1 VKTMRAL
8 RLHGIRDARLEEL
21 PVPVPGPR
29 ELLVRIEA
37 CGICPTDVRKYQ
49 IGVNDGSY
57 PFNPGHEWVGRVEGM
72 GSAVDDWRVGQRVY
86 GDTYVGYAEYA
97 TLSTDPQPWS
107 YGALRLTD
115 DVPTD
120 RAVFIEPLACSLHAL
135 HDQARLQP
143 GERLTVVGAGQMG
156 LQLAAVGARA
166 GAEVHVVEPRSER
179 RDLARTLGAH
189 STSDVTDWPESVREW
204 SHGRG
209 ADVVVLSIGN
219 PDLVNPA
226 LDALATHGRL
236 VLFAGFGNRGEA
248 LVDVNRL
255 HYEEM
260 TIIGTTAAGVP
271 PREQRGRYEDARALV
286 SDGSI
291 PLENLVSGHC
301 DLDGVLEAF
310 EDVAAQRVLKTVLI
324 PGGLAS

>member
-1 VKTMRAL
+1 MRAL

-21 PVPVPGPR
+21 PVPEPGPR
-29 ELLVRIEA
+29 DLLVRIEA

-57 PFNPGHEWVGRVEGM
+57 PFNPGHEWVGRVEAL
-72 GSAVDDWRVGQRVY
+72 GSSVENWAVGQRVY

-107 YGALRLTD
+107 YGALPLSD
-115 DVPTD
+115 EVPID

-143 GERLTVVGAGQMG
+143 GERLAVVGAGQMG
-156 LQLAAVGARA
+156 LQLAAVGSRA
-166 GAEVHVVEPRSER
+166 GAAVHVVEPRAER
-179 RDLARTLGAH
+179 RELAVSLGAQ
-189 STSDVTDWPESVREW
+189 STSDVTDWPQAVREW
-204 SHGRG
+204 SDGRG

-226 LDALATHGRL
+226 LDAMATHGRL

-260 TIIGTTAAGVP
+260 TIVGTTAAGVP
-271 PREQRGRYEDARALV
+271 PREQRTRYEDARALV
-286 SDGSI
+286 SDGSL

-324 PGGLAS
+324 PGGIQS